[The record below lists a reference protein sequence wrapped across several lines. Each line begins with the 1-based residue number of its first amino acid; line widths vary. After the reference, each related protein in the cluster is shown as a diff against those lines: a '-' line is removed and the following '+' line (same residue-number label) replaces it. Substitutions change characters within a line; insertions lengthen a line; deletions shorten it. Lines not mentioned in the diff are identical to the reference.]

1 MSRYYELS
9 LYLLSTII
17 ILNAILAVIIPVE
30 RYGTTNSNKTEK
42 IDTTFVMNITD
53 NKSCCS
59 CGSLT
64 STKRTIDSNNIL
76 WHQQVNY
83 SEVAASFPSL
93 SPEYHTT
100 TLTRLGSDIS
110 FDISTCPPDSVMVST
125 AKETFTPLNLDCPT
139 LFIVGARKAGT
150 SSLYQYLSKH
160 PDFEGT
166 KLESGPKVGE
176 TFYFSSHYKKKTWK
190 KYLENFP
197 SDGVMTGDSSVGN
210 LVACHSPKYIF
221 EACGKQAKVVMLFRN
236 PIDRLISNFLM
247 RVRLSTVHVSN
258 NTSIATVIKLHLDNF
273 FRKILKRNIDITRL
287 PGQWAAMT
295 CAFQP
300 AINLVYEG
308 LYYVHLMNWLCN
320 FPRENIL
327 VINSE
332 EFYNKPSVILDQVV
346 QFLGLKRLDNETYDW
361 ITSNVYNR
369 GDYSIPYF
377 QKVSRVDR
385 KKLSAVYSPLNA
397 ALFSMLDWNSVNWE

>member
-30 RYGTTNSNKTEK
+30 RYGTVNSVQTEK
-42 IDTTFVMNITD
+42 IGTTVLMNITS

-59 CGSLT
+59 CGSPT
-64 STKRTIDSNNIL
+64 STKPIGSDNIL
-76 WHQQVNY
+76 WHRQVNY

-93 SPEYHTT
+93 SLEYRTT

-110 FDISTCPPDSVMVST
+110 FDLSTCPSDSAMLK
-125 AKETFTPLNLDCPT
+125 AKENFTPVHLDCPT

-150 SSLYQYLSKH
+150 SSLYQYVSKH

-166 KLESGPKVGE
+166 KLDSGPKVGE
-176 TFYFSSHYKKKTWK
+176 TFYFSSHYKLKSWKTFL
-190 KYLENFP
+190 KYFP
-197 SDGVMTGDSSVGN
+197 SDGVMTGESSVGN
-210 LVACHSPKYIF
+210 LVACDSPKHIF
-221 EACGKQAKVVMLFRN
+221 ESCGKQAKVVMLFRN
-236 PIDRLISNFLM
+236 PIDRLTSNFLM
-247 RVRLSTVHVSN
+247 RARLKLVHISN
-258 NTSIATVIKLHLDNF
+258 STSIATVIKLHLDNF
-273 FRKILKRNIDITRL
+273 FRTILKRNIDVTRL
-287 PGQWAAMT
+287 PEQWASMT
-295 CAFQP
+295 CVFDP

-327 VINSE
+327 IINSE
-332 EFYNKPSVILDQVV
+332 EFYIKPSVILDQVV

-361 ITSNVYNR
+361 ITSTIYNK
-369 GDYSIPYF
+369 GDYSIPEF

-385 KKLSAVYSPLNA
+385 KKLSAVYGPLNT
-397 ALFSMLDWNSVNWE
+397 ALFSLLDWNTVNWD